1 MEHPR
6 CRPDV
11 MKVFLGNLR
20 PDVIKP
26 EVVGFL
32 TQRFHLNPV
41 DVIVPPNGGSR
52 IFDINTVAIAFAIFD
67 SPEEAA
73 DCILLCN
80 GKTDDISIGK
90 IQAHRGVNMR
100 VFIAVVSMPQNI

>member
-41 DVIVPPNGGSR
+41 DVIVPPNGG
-52 IFDINTVAIAFAIFD
+52 TAAIAFAIFD
-67 SPEEAA
+67 SPEEAS

-90 IQAHRGVNMR
+90 IHAHRGVNMR